1 MVQNGRRTLEISLFA
16 VPVPHYFNV
25 RLSISLNCKFEFYRF
40 FTWFAVKGKKM
51 ALNTLVLNGG
61 TSGCCMA
68 VVLDYVEAL
77 SFSFS
82 KSLRK
87 PKPDGILICDSVF

>member
-1 MVQNGRRTLEISLFA
+1 
-16 VPVPHYFNV
+16 
-25 RLSISLNCKFEFYRF
+25 
-40 FTWFAVKGKKM
+40 M